1 VTSFHQFH
9 LNLLKLGYNNLIKQ
23 PGFNQDDSQ
32 EEAPYSVEADELL
45 ALFQETITL
54 YQEHDDEAFNLGQ
67 SLMMRIVRNYPQY
80 TQLLARDLLWLFG
93 GDCIHY
99 LADEEVVEFQALD
112 EARYA
117 KEAQNEAYD
126 YLTLRNS
133 VIGAPASAEQ
143 H

>member
-1 VTSFHQFH
+1 MTSFHQFH

-23 PGFNQDDSQ
+23 PPFDMS
-32 EEAPYSVEADELL
+32 EESYSSEADELL

-54 YQEHDDEAFNLGQ
+54 YQEHSNEAFDLGQ
-67 SLMMRIVRNYPQY
+67 ALMTRLVRNYPQL

-99 LADEEVVEFQALD
+99 LNDDEIEQFQALD

-117 KEAQNEAYD
+117 KEGQNEAFD
-126 YLTLRNS
+126 YLELRNAM
-133 VIGAPASAEQ
+133 IGEAASAQ
-143 H
+143 KH

>member
-23 PGFNQDDSQ
+23 PPFDMS
-32 EEAPYSVEADELL
+32 EESYSSEADELL

-54 YQEHDDEAFNLGQ
+54 YQEHSNEAFDLGQ
-67 SLMMRIVRNYPQY
+67 ALMTRLVRNYPQL

-99 LADEEVVEFQALD
+99 LNDDEIEQFQALD

-117 KEAQNEAYD
+117 KEGQNEAFD
-126 YLTLRNS
+126 YLELRNAM
-133 VIGAPASAEQ
+133 IGEVASAQ
-143 H
+143 KH

>member
-1 VTSFHQFH
+1 MTSFHQFH

-23 PGFNQDDSQ
+23 PPFNRSEDD
-32 EEAPYSVEADELL
+32 YSAEADELL

-54 YQEHDDEAFNLGQ
+54 YQEHAAEAFDLGQ
-67 SLMMRIVRNYPQY
+67 VLMTRLVRNYPQL

-99 LADEEVVEFQALD
+99 LADEEISDFQALD
-112 EARYA
+112 EARYI

-126 YLTLRNS
+126 YLELRN
-133 VIGAPASAEQ
+133 VMIGEVQ
-143 H
+143 NTQTH

>member
-1 VTSFHQFH
+1 MTSFHQFH

-23 PGFNQDDSQ
+23 PPFDMS
-32 EEAPYSVEADELL
+32 EEGYSSEADELL

-54 YQEHDDEAFNLGQ
+54 YQEHADEAFELGQ
-67 SLMMRIVRNYPQY
+67 ILMTRLVRNYPQL

-99 LADEEVVEFQALD
+99 LNDEEIEQFQALD
-112 EARYA
+112 EARYV
-117 KEAQNEAYD
+117 KEGQNEPFD
-126 YLTLRNS
+126 YLELRNA
-133 VIGAPASAEQ
+133 IMGAITTTPK

>member
-23 PGFNQDDSQ
+23 PPFDMS
-32 EEAPYSVEADELL
+32 EESYSSEADELL

-54 YQEHDDEAFNLGQ
+54 YQEHSNEAFDLGQ
-67 SLMMRIVRNYPQY
+67 ALMTRLVRNYPQL

-99 LADEEVVEFQALD
+99 LNDDEIEQFQALD

-117 KEAQNEAYD
+117 KEGQNEAFD
-126 YLTLRNS
+126 YLELRNAM
-133 VIGAPASAEQ
+133 IGEAASAQ
-143 H
+143 KH

>member
-1 VTSFHQFH
+1 MTSFHQFH

-23 PGFNQDDSQ
+23 PPFDMSEQS
-32 EEAPYSVEADELL
+32 YSSEADELL

-54 YQEHDDEAFNLGQ
+54 YQEHSNEAFELGQ
-67 SLMMRIVRNYPQY
+67 ALMTRLVRNYPQL

-99 LADEEVVEFQALD
+99 LNDDEIEQFQALD

-117 KEAQNEAYD
+117 KEGQNEAFD
-126 YLTLRNS
+126 YLELRNAM
-133 VIGAPASAEQ
+133 IGEAASAQ
-143 H
+143 KH

>member
-1 VTSFHQFH
+1 MTSFHQFH

-23 PGFNQDDSQ
+23 PPFIQSEDD
-32 EEAPYSVEADELL
+32 YSAEADELL

-54 YQEHDDEAFNLGQ
+54 YQEHAAEAFDLGQ
-67 SLMMRIVRNYPQY
+67 VLMTRLVRNYPQL

-99 LADEEVVEFQALD
+99 LADEEISDFQALD
-112 EARYA
+112 EARYI

-126 YLTLRNS
+126 YLELRN
-133 VIGAPASAEQ
+133 VMIGEVQNPQ
-143 H
+143 TH

>member
-1 VTSFHQFH
+1 MTSFHQFH

-23 PGFNQDDSQ
+23 PPFDMS
-32 EEAPYSVEADELL
+32 EESYSSEADELL

-54 YQEHDDEAFNLGQ
+54 YQEHSNEAFDLGQ
-67 SLMMRIVRNYPQY
+67 ALMTRLVRNYPQL

-99 LADEEVVEFQALD
+99 LNDDEIEQFQALD

-117 KEAQNEAYD
+117 KEGQNEAFD
-126 YLTLRNS
+126 YLELRNAM
-133 VIGAPASAEQ
+133 IGEVASAQ
-143 H
+143 KH

>member
-1 VTSFHQFH
+1 MTSFHQFH

-23 PGFNQDDSQ
+23 PPFDMS
-32 EEAPYSVEADELL
+32 EESYSSEADELL

-54 YQEHDDEAFNLGQ
+54 YQEHSNEAFDLGQ
-67 SLMMRIVRNYPQY
+67 ALMTRLVRNYPQL

-99 LADEEVVEFQALD
+99 LNDDEIEQFQALD

-117 KEAQNEAYD
+117 KEGQNEAFD
-126 YLTLRNS
+126 YLELRNAM
-133 VIGAPASAEQ
+133 IGEAVSAQ
-143 H
+143 KH